1 VNGNRR
7 PLGFERTV
15 THRGGAELKQAR
27 AVRTRAQVLAA
38 AAEAFADR
46 GFPAVTVLEVA
57 ERAGVTKGAVYFHYP
72 NKETPAFAVVEEF
85 YTRWPAVADAVRR
98 LRLPPLES
106 VIEILTRTA
115 VSFRD
120 DKVVQAGARLQ
131 IERHFIDT
139 GLPLPYV
146 DYTDLITE
154 LLDRAKIAGQ
164 LRVGTDPQC
173 VARVLVS
180 AFFGT
185 QHISWVLNDRA
196 DITDRVRD
204 ELHPGVRPTPG
215 ETLADRAGRSRT
227 PSA

>member
-98 LRLPPLES
+98 LWNPSSRSSPAPRS
-106 VIEILTRTA
+106 P
-115 VSFRD
+115 S
-120 DKVVQAGARLQ
+120 
-131 IERHFIDT
+131 
-139 GLPLPYV
+139 
-146 DYTDLITE
+146 
-154 LLDRAKIAGQ
+154 
-164 LRVGTDPQC
+164 GTTKWS
-173 VARVLVS
+173 R
-180 AFFGT
+180 
-185 QHISWVLNDRA
+185 
-196 DITDRVRD
+196 
-204 ELHPGVRPTPG
+204 PGP
-215 ETLADRAGRSRT
+215 ASR
-227 PSA
+227 